1 MLYELE
7 DSEAQRAT
15 ADSSELRIKY
25 FEQLNAMYTDNIRA
39 IDFKAN
45 ILIFFLSIS
54 VGAVTSFRPDLPPFV
69 PILLLLTVPI
79 ASIIILIW
87 SIYPRT
93 IRTKGSHF
101 HVKKNVD
108 ADDFADAPRDE
119 ESFIRT
125 LRDRCVVLAKIL
137 SRKMWLFKLS
147 IGLCLI
153 YHIMLLALAA
163 VGGVMEFS
171 PKP

>member
-1 MLYELE
+1 MFYELDE
-7 DSEAQRAT
+7 SQTQRIAE
-15 ADSSELRIKY
+15 SSALKVKY

-39 IDFKAN
+39 IDFKCN

-54 VGAVTSFRPDLPPFV
+54 VGAVTSFRSDLPPFL

-93 IRTKGSHF
+93 IKTSGSHF
-101 HVKKNVD
+101 HVKKDVV
-108 ADDFADAPRDE
+108 AADFADAPEDE
-119 ESFIRT
+119 EAFILQ

-137 SRKMWLFKLS
+137 SRKVSLFKLS
-147 IGLCLI
+147 IALCLI
-153 YHIMLLALAA
+153 YHVVLLALAA
-163 VGGVMEFS
+163 VGGVMEFA
-171 PKP
+171 K

>member
-1 MLYELE
+1 MFYELE
-7 DSEAQRAT
+7 ESETQKVAT
-15 ADSSELRIKY
+15 SSALRVKY

-39 IDFKAN
+39 IDFKCN

-54 VGAVTSFRPDLPPFV
+54 VGAVTSFRPDLPPFL

-93 IRTKGSHF
+93 IKSSGSHF
-101 HVKKNVD
+101 HVKKNVE
-108 ADDFADAPRDE
+108 AADFADPPEDE
-119 ESFIRT
+119 EAFIRQ

-137 SRKMWLFKLS
+137 SRKVSLFKLS

-153 YHIMLLALAA
+153 YHVVLLALAA
-163 VGGVMEFS
+163 VGGVMAFA
-171 PKP
+171 K

>member
-1 MLYELE
+1 MFYELDE
-7 DSEAQRAT
+7 AASEKVD
-15 ADSSELRIKY
+15 DSSALKVRY

-39 IDFKAN
+39 IDFKCN

-54 VGAVTSFRPDLPPFV
+54 VGAVTSFRTDLPPFL

-93 IRTKGSHF
+93 IRSEGSNF
-101 HVKKNVD
+101 HVKANIG
-108 ADDFADAPRDE
+108 AEDFADAPEDE
-119 ESFIRT
+119 EAFIRQ
-125 LRDRCVVLAKIL
+125 LRDRCVILAKIL
-137 SRKMWLFKLS
+137 SRKVSLFKLS

-153 YHIMLLALAA
+153 YHIVLLALAA
-163 VGGVMEFS
+163 VGGVMEFA
-171 PKP
+171 K